1 MLATYSVVGVCY
13 SDAMIVVGRSQPLFK
28 AAGGGQTIG
37 HLTRSA
43 GYRYLKKMI
52 VSLVWSKKN
61 NKEKRLFVVFF
72 DLIIML
78 FRLFSLRCINQHL
91 LIRLL
96 MHHAHCLIQCCNS
109 CKLLLVFAI
118 YCPKNCHYIHY
129 IYLQTGALNNEIL
142 S

>member
-1 MLATYSVVGVCY
+1 MLATYSVGWVSY
-13 SDAMIVVGRSQPLFK
+13 SDAMIVVGQSQPLFK

-72 DLIIML
+72 DL
-78 FRLFSLRCINQHL
+78 NYL
-91 LIRLL
+91 LICFRFVWF
-96 MHHAHCLIQCCNS
+96 LIHKRKVNLKKWRKMIFKIS
-109 CKLLLVFAI
+109 SNFL
-118 YCPKNCHYIHY
+118 
-129 IYLQTGALNNEIL
+129 IL
-142 S
+142 KQFFVAFFHVTSD

>member
-1 MLATYSVVGVCY
+1 MLATYSVGWVSY
-13 SDAMIVVGRSQPLFK
+13 SDAMIVVGQSQPLFK

-72 DLIIML
+72 DLDKSLVNFIDML
-78 FRLFSLRCINQHL
+78 
-91 LIRLL
+91 
-96 MHHAHCLIQCCNS
+96 
-109 CKLLLVFAI
+109 
-118 YCPKNCHYIHY
+118 
-129 IYLQTGALNNEIL
+129 
-142 S
+142 